1 MKQEL
6 VKSIFTFG
14 KVALLSSVALGGVF
28 YMSHQSVA
36 MASTQNIAN
45 KNVEIPLS
53 MKGNFMQSGV
63 IIGKTAPFAN
73 ISFGEPGK
81 EPVIFNADKDGNF
94 VLGLDRDAA
103 NTAELKI
110 TLNGKTISK
119 TLNIWT
125 RTYKVTEVN
134 GLPPAKV
141 NPPDSAMAKI
151 AADKEI
157 KTRAWA
163 SLDPYEHGFLETFRW
178 PIDKIRITS
187 PWGAVR
193 KLNGTLQT
201 PHYGV
206 DVGAPTGT
214 PIYAPA
220 SGIVVIAEPDLFYE
234 GGLVGIDHGQGL
246 ISYSMHMSKV
256 SVTAGQRLKQ
266 GDKVGEVGSTGRSNG
281 PHLHWSLKW
290 HGRQLDPTL
299 MVHPLQEYQGK

>member
-1 MKQEL
+1 MKQKTTEN
-6 VKSIFTFG
+6 IFTIARIVL
-14 KVALLSSVALGGVF
+14 VAGAALGGIF
-28 YMSHQSVA
+28 FISHQSTA
-36 MASTQNIAN
+36 LASTQSVAAKNIQ
-45 KNVEIPLS
+45 IPLS
-53 MKGNFMQSGV
+53 MKGNFMQSGA
-63 IIGKTAPFAN
+63 IIGKTAPFAT

-81 EPVIFNADKDGNF
+81 DPVIFNADRDGYF

-103 NTAELKI
+103 ATAELKI
-110 TLNGKTISK
+110 TVQDK
-119 TLNIWT
+119 TLTKNLEIWK

-134 GLPPAKV
+134 GLPPSKV
-141 NPPDSAMAKI
+141 NPPESAQAKI
-151 AADKEI
+151 AADKVI
-157 KTRAWA
+157 KTNAW
-163 SLDPYEHGFLETFRW
+163 SSVDPYERGFLETFRW

-193 KLNGTLQT
+193 KLNGSLQT

-256 SVTAGQRLKQ
+256 GVTAGQRIKQ

-290 HGRQLDPTL
+290 HGRQLDPAL